1 VWDGGKG
8 MVGKGMVGVGMVML
22 MVWRGWWVGL
32 WLWLWFGGDGGVL

>member
-1 VWDGGKG
+1 MWDGGKG